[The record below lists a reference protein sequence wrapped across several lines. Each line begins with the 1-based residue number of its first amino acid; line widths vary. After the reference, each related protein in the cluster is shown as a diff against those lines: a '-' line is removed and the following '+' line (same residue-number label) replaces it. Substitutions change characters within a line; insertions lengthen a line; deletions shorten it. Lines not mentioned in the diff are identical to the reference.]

1 MDIKKELINSVPT
14 IAAKRL
20 FVVMLVFVPLV
31 TWGLGEINP
40 LWPNLGAKE
49 LVVAKI
55 SLALFIT
62 SLLSL
67 AANIYYIYKLK
78 KLGRFIDNKIPE
90 LVEKFAEHKISQY
103 KNYHNSNNEKIS

>member
-1 MDIKKELINSVPT
+1 MDIKQELINTVPT
-14 IAAKRL
+14 IPAKRL
-20 FVVMLVFVPLV
+20 LVAMLVLVPLV

-55 SLALFIT
+55 FLALFVT

-67 AANIYYIYKLK
+67 SANIYYIYKLK
-78 KLGRFIDNKIPE
+78 RLGRFIDDRIPE
-90 LVEKFAEHKISQY
+90 LVEKCAEYKISQY
-103 KNYHNSNNEKIS
+103 KNFINSNNEKIS